1 MEILTI
7 RDIAR
12 LAHVSVSTVSRV
24 LNGRP
29 DVSEKT
35 REAVAQVIQ
44 ATNFTQNSNA
54 KNLKQR
60 HSEMASI
67 VVRGRQNSFL
77 TDVAERMIAVG
88 NEGKARFV
96 LDFIDERED
105 EFEAAHRQFA
115 ERKIK
120 GIVFLGSSTAGRE
133 REIRAL
139 PLPCVFATVDS
150 SAIRAE
156 GVSSVSVDDRKS
168 ARMAVDYLLD
178 CGHRKIAVM
187 GGRREVEDGIGQRY
201 RGVLQ
206 SFENRGLLFDE
217 RLYVESH
224 FTMDCAYERALAFVR
239 QGRKFTAMFCM
250 SDTMAIGA
258 IKAFSEFGLRVPG
271 DISIIGFDNIALARF
286 LTPTLSTISQ
296 PAQQIAEKSV
306 ELIARLIR
314 DPSDTENVIVP
325 SRLVRGGTVRRLD
338 EREGASSQE
347 SARESA

>member
-12 LAHVSVSTVSRV
+12 LARVSVSTVSRV

-35 REAVAQVIQ
+35 RAAVLQVVQ
-44 ATNFTQNSNA
+44 KTNFTQNSNA

-60 HSEMASI
+60 NSEMASI
-67 VVRGRQNSFL
+67 IVRGRQNSFL
-77 TDVAERMIAVG
+77 ADVAERMISFG
-88 NEGKARFV
+88 NQSKARFA
-96 LDFIDERED
+96 LDFIDEQGD

-115 ERKIK
+115 ERKIE
-120 GIVFLGSSTAGRE
+120 GIVFLGSSTAGKE

-139 PLPCVFATVDS
+139 PLPCVFATVDT
-150 SAIRAE
+150 SALRCE
-156 GVSSVSVDDRKS
+156 GVSSVSVDDRLS

-187 GGRREVEDGIGQRY
+187 GGRREVDDGIGQRY

-206 SFENRGLLFDE
+206 SFEARSLAFDE

-224 FTMDCAYERALAFVR
+224 FTMGCAYERALEFVR
-239 QGRKFTAMFCM
+239 SGLECTAMFCM

-258 IKAFSEFGLRVPG
+258 IKAFSEFGLRVPD
-271 DISIIGFDNIALARF
+271 DISVIGFDNIALARF
-286 LTPTLSTISQ
+286 LTPTLSTVSQ
-296 PAQQIAEKSV
+296 PAQLIAEKSV
-306 ELIARLIR
+306 ELISRLIH
-314 DPSDTENVIVP
+314 DPSDTENVFVP
-325 SRLVRGGTVRRLD
+325 SRLVQGGTVRRPD
-338 EREGASSQE
+338 GQEPPTRE

>member
-12 LAHVSVSTVSRV
+12 LARVSVSTVSRV

-35 REAVAQVIQ
+35 RAAVLQVVQ
-44 ATNFTQNSNA
+44 KTNFTQNSNA

-60 HSEMASI
+60 NSEIASI
-67 VVRGRQNSFL
+67 IVRGRQNSFL
-77 TDVAERMIAVG
+77 TDVAERMISFG
-88 NEGKARFV
+88 NQSKARFA
-96 LDFIDERED
+96 LDFIDEQGD

-115 ERKIK
+115 ERKIE
-120 GIVFLGSSTAGRE
+120 GIVFLGSSTAGKE

-139 PLPCVFATVDS
+139 PLPCVFATVDT
-150 SAIRAE
+150 SALRCE
-156 GVSSVSVDDRKS
+156 GVSSVSVDDRLS

-187 GGRREVEDGIGQRY
+187 GGRREVDDGIGQRY
-201 RGVLQ
+201 QGVLQ
-206 SFENRGLLFDE
+206 SFEARSLAFDE

-224 FTMDCAYERALAFVR
+224 FTMGCAYERALAFVR
-239 QGRKFTAMFCM
+239 SGLECTAMFCM

-258 IKAFSEFGLRVPG
+258 IKAFSEFGLRVPD
-271 DISIIGFDNIALARF
+271 DISVIGFDNIALARF
-286 LTPTLSTISQ
+286 LTPTLSTVSQ
-296 PAQQIAEKSV
+296 PAQLIAEKSV
-306 ELIARLIR
+306 ELISRLIH

-325 SRLVRGGTVRRLD
+325 SRLVQGGTVRRLD
-338 EREGASSQE
+338 GQEPPTRE